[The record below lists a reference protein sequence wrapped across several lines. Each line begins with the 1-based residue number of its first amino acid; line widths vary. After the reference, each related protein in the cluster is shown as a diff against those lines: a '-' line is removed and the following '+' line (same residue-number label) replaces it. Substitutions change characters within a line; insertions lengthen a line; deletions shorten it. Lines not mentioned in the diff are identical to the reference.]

1 MTPGAVTADG
11 APASSPMEV
20 KCLCSAPASGRR
32 PTARKA
38 GPAPAR
44 ATVMHLTVNP
54 PDDHARS
61 QRHSRPSTRIA
72 DYALVNPHDAEVSE
86 SVQITQ
92 FRTVGSAG
100 TSPTGMSCRGE
111 QAGGA
116 HGTLVLLSRET
127 ELEIVRG
134 NRHPW
139 RPRIRYRV
147 GE

>member
-1 MTPGAVTADG
+1 VGTAG
-11 APASSPMEV
+11 HVAP
-20 KCLCSAPASGRR
+20 
-32 PTARKA
+32 
-38 GPAPAR
+38 
-44 ATVMHLTVNP
+44 
-54 PDDHARS
+54 
-61 QRHSRPSTRIA
+61 IA

-127 ELEIVRG
+127 ELEIVRVIDTPEAT
-134 NRHPW
+134 HPIP
-139 RPRIRYRV
+139 RPEIETIDGWAGDLPRELNPRRPH
-147 GE
+147 